1 MNSSPARLLLLPKGC
16 FAVMTLLVERRVLK
30 NVAKHSIPIPA
41 FLSRGAKGKKR
52 CSSSFPF
59 VGPPSNNH
67 CCHHRRRRR
76 KRRKRRHDLLE
87 LIEMPGMAALIA
99 TTYRDF
105 QSRTSFFSKL
115 RFLETYLPNARSG
128 WEKIVWHYLPLSFL
142 RRPITM
148 LSSSSASKAP
158 KPSGDAATRRHQI
171 ILSLLSRE
179 EEDLLLEKPS
189 LPLGKRR
196 SLNTWRE
203 NAEGN

>member
-1 MNSSPARLLLLPKGC
+1 MLYL
-16 FAVMTLLVERRVLK
+16 
-30 NVAKHSIPIPA
+30 
-41 FLSRGAKGKKR
+41 
-52 CSSSFPF
+52 FPF

-67 CCHHRRRRR
+67 CCYHRRR
-76 KRRKRRHDLLE
+76 RRKRRHDLLE

-128 WEKIVWHYLPLSFL
+128 GGKIVWHYLPLSFL

-148 LSSSSASKAP
+148 LSSSSSSSFASKAP

-189 LPLGKRR
+189 SIR
-196 SLNTWRE
+196 
-203 NAEGN
+203 

>member
-1 MNSSPARLLLLPKGC
+1 MLQ
-16 FAVMTLLVERRVLK
+16 FV
-30 NVAKHSIPIPA
+30 
-41 FLSRGAKGKKR
+41 
-52 CSSSFPF
+52 PF
-59 VGPPSNNH
+59 VGPPSNNP

-76 KRRKRRHDLLE
+76 KGRKRRHDLLE

-148 LSSSSASKAP
+148 LSSSSSSFASKAP

-179 EEDLLLEKPS
+179 EEKTSYWKS
-189 LPLGKRR
+189 LPPLG
-196 SLNTWRE
+196 
-203 NAEGN
+203 